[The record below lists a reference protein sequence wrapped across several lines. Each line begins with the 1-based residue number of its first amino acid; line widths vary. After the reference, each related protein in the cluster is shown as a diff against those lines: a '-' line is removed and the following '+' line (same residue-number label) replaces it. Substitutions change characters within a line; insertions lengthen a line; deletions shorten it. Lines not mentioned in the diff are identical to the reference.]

1 MGHQAGL
8 EVDKPHRLGCSA
20 VLHQL
25 GENRAAH
32 ASGRSRLF
40 YHQELSAAREG
51 LPHGIEAQR
60 RNGIELDEIHGNLLV
75 PQPLGGGQY
84 IVDGDAIGDNGHS
97 RLLAPLIFPHCA
109 VVRAVPAPGI
119 AHRHGAAC
127 LQNGRPEHP
136 AKLRLTGRA
145 KHRHAR
151 DLAQIPHVK
160 DAVVGFAVLP
170 HQPGAIHCQHH
181 VKPQN
186 PHVLLEHVVAAL
198 QKSGIRGKD
207 RQQTLLGKPRR
218 HGNGMP
224 FGNAHIEISIMEA
237 GGKLG

>member
-1 MGHQAGL
+1 M
-8 EVDKPHRLGCSA
+8 
-20 VLHQL
+20 
-25 GENRAAH
+25 
-32 ASGRSRLF
+32 
-40 YHQELSAAREG
+40 
-51 LPHGIEAQR
+51 
-60 RNGIELDEIHGNLLV
+60 LV
-75 PQPLGGGQY
+75 PQPLDGRQN
-84 IVDGDAIGDNGHS
+84 IVDGNAIGDNGHS
-97 RLLAPLIFPHCA
+97 RRVAALIFPHCRI
-109 VVRAVPAPGI
+109 VRAVPAPGI

-136 AKLRLTGRA
+136 AKLRLAGRA

-160 DAVVGFAVLP
+160 DAVVGFPVLA
-170 HQPGAIHCQHH
+170 HQSGAIHCQHH

-207 RQQTLLGKPRR
+207 RQQSLLGKPCR

-237 GGKLG
+237 GSKLG